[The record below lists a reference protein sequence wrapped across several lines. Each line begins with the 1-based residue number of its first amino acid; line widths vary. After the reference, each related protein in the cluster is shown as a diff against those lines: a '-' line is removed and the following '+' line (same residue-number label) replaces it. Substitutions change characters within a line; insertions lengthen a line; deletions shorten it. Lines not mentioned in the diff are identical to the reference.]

1 MRLLITIIAVTLG
14 MAAASA
20 QSGLHIAGLF
30 DGRYRDTVNGT
41 ETIIDGA
48 ALAPYRLD
56 KYVSLTVESDPEV
69 VETIEPL
76 VRADGRG
83 AVDREVIQK
92 KGALYYAFYQ
102 LKPLANGTNRYILYV
117 NRKKKII
124 LVYLEGPATPAQV
137 KKILK

>member
-30 DGRYRDTVNGT
+30 DGKYRDTVNGT
-41 ETIIDGA
+41 ETIIDGS
-48 ALAPYRLD
+48 ALAPYKLD
-56 KYVSLTVESDPEV
+56 KYISLTVESDSESV
-69 VETIEPL
+69 ATIEPL

-83 AVDREVIQK
+83 AIDREVIQK
-92 KGALYYAFYQ
+92 KGVLYYAFYQ
-102 LKPLANGTNRYILYV
+102 LKPLGSGTNRYILYV
-117 NRKKKII
+117 NRKNKII

>member
-30 DGRYRDTVNGT
+30 DGKYRDTVNGT
-41 ETIIDGA
+41 ETIIDGS
-48 ALAPYRLD
+48 ALAPYKLD
-56 KYVSLTVESDPEV
+56 KYISLTVESDSESV
-69 VETIEPL
+69 ATIEPL

-83 AVDREVIQK
+83 AIDREVLQK
-92 KGALYYAFYQ
+92 KGVLYYAFYQ
-102 LKPLANGTNRYILYV
+102 LKPLGSGTNRYILYV
-117 NRKKKII
+117 NRKNKII